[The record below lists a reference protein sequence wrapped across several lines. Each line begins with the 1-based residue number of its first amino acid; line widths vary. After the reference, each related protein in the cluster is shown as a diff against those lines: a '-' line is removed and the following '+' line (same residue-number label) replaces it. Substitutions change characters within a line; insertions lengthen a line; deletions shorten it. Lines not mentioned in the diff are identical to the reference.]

1 MLYYGP
7 EGCKM
12 LMFLAILSLVISECF
27 SGQLLM
33 GYDSRTQFHGQK
45 NSHGGKK

>member
-1 MLYYGP
+1 
-7 EGCKM
+7 M